1 MDYSQSAFLIIES
14 YPVIRKKLLIII
26 IIIIIIIIYLT
37 RVNPSAEA
45 VTNGCPGRQKVNN

>member
-14 YPVIRKKLLIII
+14 YPVIRKKLLI